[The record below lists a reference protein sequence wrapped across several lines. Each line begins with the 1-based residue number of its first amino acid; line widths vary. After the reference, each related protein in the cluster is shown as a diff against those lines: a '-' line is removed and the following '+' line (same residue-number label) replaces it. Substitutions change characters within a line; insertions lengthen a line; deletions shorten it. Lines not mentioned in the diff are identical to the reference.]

1 MTINVYMLI
10 INNFLNK
17 KLTIVDNLVFL
28 FMMLFIYTI
37 ISYVYVSRKTK
48 NLYQTIKQKLTN
60 TNNLKYFLIVSFPI
74 SFLSLIGIVD
84 SSIGIINLIQ
94 IILNMLVYYC
104 TKILKKENINKF
116 YVILLI
122 ISNIILGSMLSFSGT
137 IKYGPIGVISSIV
150 SVVLNQILNFLYEKN
165 SKENNLQNKSVTNN
179 YEEGFVAWGLG
190 EVIYIF
196 PIMIIGLIIEKV
208 DWYFYIK
215 NLYIPFFMSF
225 LLAPY
230 RMEAYGLKN
239 YARDEYGVIANICS
253 LVVTVISVF
262 ITPLFD
268 NTTNNTSLTYYSVF
282 PLITSIICN
291 KLINN
296 PGYIKQI
303 WNFSFGKQNK
313 VTCELV
319 EVTLNNLD

>member
-1 MTINVYMLI
+1 MEDNTFIAKLNNIIESGGGLYVHPLI
-10 INNFLNK
+10 IICNDDDNK
-17 KLTIVDNLVFL
+17 EYLKSQIDDELIMDIAKLKDK
-28 FMMLFIYTI
+28 I
-37 ISYVYVSRKTK
+37 IPFA
-48 NLYQTIKQKLTN
+48 Q
-60 TNNLKYFLIVSFPI
+60 
-74 SFLSLIGIVD
+74 
-84 SSIGIINLIQ
+84 
-94 IILNMLVYYC
+94 
-104 TKILKKENINKF
+104 
-116 YVILLI
+116 I

-253 LVVTVISVF
+253 LVVTFISVF

-303 WNFSFGKQNK
+303 WDFSFGKQNK
-313 VTCELV
+313 VTYGSV